1 MERKVLAAE
10 NLFQCLSKECRSL
23 CCSHALT
30 LDLTLSLCVVL
41 RIRQNRRFEIQ
52 FECQEHPL
60 RLRRSCRNLMG
71 YFFFCCLYFI
81 KSIWICKKKK
91 SKKDD
96 LNRKST
102 KAFVEKHVVLFRAGK
117 CLKWY
122 IILLSVIFGI
132 FIFSAFHYTLNYTCY
147 SLIYNINIIGTF
159 LPLRLAK
166 DTVVV
171 SSVNQKKRL
180 ILLNLFKEP
189 LKWNSLVT
197 RSDVF
202 WLKIQIW
209 ENLAMNLCAFWLCSY
224 SISVY

>member
-1 MERKVLAAE
+1 MHSLWIWHYRCVSCCESDRIDVLKYS
-10 NLFQCLSKECRSL
+10 LS
-23 CCSHALT
+23 A
-30 LDLTLSLCVVL
+30 
-41 RIRQNRRFEIQ
+41 
-52 FECQEHPL
+52 
-60 RLRRSCRNLMG
+60 
-71 YFFFCCLYFI
+71 
-81 KSIWICKKKK
+81 KSIHWDWDAPVEIWWDIFFLLSVLYKINLDMQKKK

-132 FIFSAFHYTLNYTCY
+132 FIFSAFHYTLNYNCY